1 LNQTQERHTAL
12 DRERLRAAAPFLV
25 PGFGLL
31 AGFLLVYWLLVLTE
45 PGQRLENLAL
55 LGAQIRSEVDRGQSL
70 GALSPVSTATFGF
83 ALVTVGLVG
92 MLRRRFALGI
102 VGIGVMV
109 SSVVAAEILKD
120 VLPRPELVEGP
131 IWLLR
136 NSFPSGSA
144 AVAVAILVGALLVSP
159 ERLRWIVLLVGAPA
173 AGVIAQ
179 ATQVAGWHRLS
190 DVVGSALLVVAI
202 GSFGAA
208 VLAAAGR
215 VAPTRVGRVHPRLYR
230 VLIVGAGAVIG
241 IGGLVLVVLIVFPLL
256 GSPEGGRRVFLQTAF
271 PLFAV
276 GLTVAIA
283 TVFARVIEPY
293 TLGRL
298 PRTSPAPEDA
308 PEPEAEPVEDP
319 REGGRDG

>member
-1 LNQTQERHTAL
+1 MNLTQERRTAL
-12 DRERLRAAAPFLV
+12 DRERMRAVAPFLV
-25 PGFGLL
+25 PGLGLL
-31 AGFLLVYWLLVLTE
+31 AGFVLVYWLLVLTE
-45 PGQRLENLAL
+45 PGQRLENLSL
-55 LGAQIRSEVDRGQSL
+55 LGAQVRSEVDRGQSL
-70 GALSPVSTATFGF
+70 GALSPVSTVTFGF
-83 ALVTVGLVG
+83 ALVSVGLVG

-120 VLPRPELVEGP
+120 VLPRPALVEGP

-144 AVAVAILVGALLVSP
+144 AVAVAVLVGALLVSP
-159 ERLRWIVLLVGAPA
+159 ERIRWIVLLVGAPA

-208 VLAAAGR
+208 ILAAAGR
-215 VAPTRVGRVHPRLYR
+215 VAPTRVGGVHPRLYR
-230 VLIVGAGAVIG
+230 ALLVGAGAVIA
-241 IGGLVLVVLIVFPLL
+241 IGALVLVVLLVFPLL
-256 GSPEGGRRVFLQTAF
+256 GSPEGGRRAFLQTAF

-283 TVFARVIEPY
+283 TLFARVIEPFSF
-293 TLGRL
+293 GRL
-298 PRTSPAPEDA
+298 ARTSAAPEDA
-308 PEPEAEPVEDP
+308 AQPDGEPADDP
-319 REGGRDG
+319 ARSERDG